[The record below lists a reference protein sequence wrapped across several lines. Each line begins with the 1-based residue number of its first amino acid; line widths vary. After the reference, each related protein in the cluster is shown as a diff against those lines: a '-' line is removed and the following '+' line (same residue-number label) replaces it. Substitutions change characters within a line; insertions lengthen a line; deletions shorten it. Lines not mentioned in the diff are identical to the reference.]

1 MKCINNFQKIF
12 CLFLVSVFLLT
23 GCGSQKN
30 FLIPYD
36 ADNYLCGVGGEE
48 TVEEVALPPVEIILK
63 TKTNVAAILALVAS
77 ILSCIPI
84 FPPLWWITEPI
95 CWIVGLVLALIGL
108 SAAKTCRKGKG
119 YAIAALCVCAAA
131 VLFAVV
137 WVIAIFVLSGATV
150 LLEMLASGMYEF

>member
-1 MKCINNFQKIF
+1 MVCKNCGNVFVGRNDCLSCGYDPTKDDPNF
-12 CLFLVSVFLLT
+12 
-23 GCGSQKN
+23 
-30 FLIPYD
+30 
-36 ADNYLCGVGGEE
+36 VGGEE

-150 LLEMLASGMYEF
+150 LLEMLASGLYEF